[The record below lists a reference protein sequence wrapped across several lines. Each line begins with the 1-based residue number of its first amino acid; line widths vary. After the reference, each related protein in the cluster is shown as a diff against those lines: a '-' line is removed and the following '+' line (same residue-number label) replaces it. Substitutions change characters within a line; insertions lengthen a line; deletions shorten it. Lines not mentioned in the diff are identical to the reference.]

1 MRWFTVIALLVGCVP
16 AAVKPEAAA
25 PLAVH
30 EVPWNPQHVDV
41 GAVSA
46 VAESGDLLVLFGDK
60 GASVFVGGANVA
72 TDASV
77 TAWRTAGTLPAPDGS
92 GTWIVGVDGKGT
104 LYRLRARTS
113 LEPVSARF
121 GLGATPIRALG
132 AIGGLRHAFLLEGS
146 VAICEG
152 PQLTRFDGAFAAL
165 AAGGETLAE
174 LFDRGVRVGG
184 KGGDRTYA
192 LEGPRLLAVDPTG
205 KTWVATERALYGD
218 EGDRLKLRY
227 VGERIDALAPAA
239 DGAWLTDGAAL
250 VKVGPQG
257 FSRGFRASPRTRL
270 APAPNGDV
278 WMLGEGAPLR
288 LSLGADTWPAG
299 LYQRVCATCHAKNG
313 FDLSS
318 EAAWKAKKA
327 LLRKRVIDDQDMPP
341 AGTPMSAED
350 RAVVEA
356 WTR

>member
-1 MRWFTVIALLVGCVP
+1 MRRFVAFALLVGCVP
-16 AAVKPEAAA
+16 SAVKPEAAA
-25 PLAVH
+25 TLVVH
-30 EVPWNPQHVDV
+30 EVPWNPGHVDV

-46 VAESGDLLVLFGDK
+46 VAETGDLLVLFGDK
-60 GASVFVGGANVA
+60 GASVFVGGALVA
-72 TDASV
+72 SDPSV
-77 TAWRTAGTLPAPDGS
+77 TTWRTAGTLPAPDGS

-104 LYRLRARTS
+104 LYRLRARTT

-121 GLGATPIRALG
+121 GLGTTPVRALG
-132 AIGGLRHAFLLEGS
+132 AIGGLRHAFLLDGA
-146 VAICEG
+146 VAVCEG
-152 PQLTRFDGAFAAL
+152 PQLARFDGAFLSL

-192 LEGPRLLAVDPTG
+192 LEGARLLAVDQTG

-218 EGDRLKLRY
+218 EGDRLRLRY

-239 DGAWLTDGAAL
+239 DGAWLSDGTAL

-278 WMLGEGAPLR
+278 WMLGEGTPLR
-288 LSLGADTWPAG
+288 LSLGADTWPSG
-299 LYQRVCATCHAKNG
+299 VYQRVCAKCHAKNG

-327 LLRKRVIDDQDMPP
+327 LVRKRVITDQDMPP

-350 RAVVEA
+350 RAAIEA
-356 WTR
+356 FTR